1 MPNTLK
7 LAGHVFDNTG
17 AAVAAT
23 VQRYEV
29 GTTTTFG
36 SSTTASGSTGKW
48 AFTDGQNGYD
58 VKITYGTNVRW
69 LKGLDELQV
78 SELAIIQSTEG
89 AAANFYIAADQAD
102 DDGDS
107 WRIQASD
114 VASGANGTL
123 AIANNENATN
133 TFVDQL
139 TLTAH
144 ATPASTVLTLT
155 GQLVATSLDI
165 NGAADISGDLTLSAG
180 GDGALVFATAGE
192 NSIKIPDNQGSA
204 LIIEEANNAYMTFV
218 TTDSSEAVSIAK
230 TLTLSTVAA
239 AGTDTDK
246 FLVLDSSG
254 NVDYR
259 TGSQVLSDIGA
270 GTGSGDMTS
279 FQLEDDDGTEV
290 TISNAKEVKFIGS
303 GITTNWTDTD
313 AGTDGDPYDLT
324 FTVDAAQTGIT
335 SIIPTATAHD
345 AAGTAVTISGGD
357 TTAGTTNNIAGGA
370 LTLQGGQGKGSGAG
384 GDIIFQTAN
393 AGGSGSSLNSL
404 ATALTISD
412 DLSSTFADNVLL
424 NSDGAVL
431 YMGADNDFSIT
442 HDGTSGATLAGNP
455 ITITAAGAS
464 TWSTSAG
471 ALTVSGKTG
480 LNLQEDGATI
490 IGISNSRAVST
501 TNTASIDLD
510 ASGAIQINSTGGA
523 LSVGNDNVDQAV
535 NIATAGT
542 RTLNIGI
549 DDGTDVTTINVKS
562 DLVLAEA
569 QSVNIS
575 TPLLPTTDHTYS
587 GITATMLAGGAI
599 GAFDAVCIHS
609 TTQEIVKA
617 QANAVGTAR
626 VIGIAPAAISDEA
639 SGTVLLQGFIRD
651 DDWNWTTGGA
661 IYLDAGTAGDM
672 TQTAPS
678 SDGQFVVVIGVALEP
693 DVIYVNPSLDIIEHD

>member
-259 TGSQVLSDIGA
+259 TGTEVLSDIGA
-270 GTGSGDMTS
+270 GSGDMTS

-471 ALTVSGKTG
+471 ALTVSGKIG

>member
-259 TGSQVLSDIGA
+259 TGTEVLSDIGA
-270 GTGSGDMTS
+270 GSGDMTS

-313 AGTDGDPYDLT
+313 NGTDADPYDLT

-651 DDWNWTTGGA
+651 DSWGWTPGGA

>member
-1 MPNTLK
+1 
-7 LAGHVFDNTG
+7 
-17 AAVAAT
+17 AVAAT

-259 TGSQVLSDIGA
+259 TGTEVLSDIGA
-270 GTGSGDMTS
+270 GSGDMTS

-313 AGTDGDPYDLT
+313 NGTDADPYDLT

-587 GITATMLAGGAI
+587 G
-599 GAFDAVCIHS
+599 
-609 TTQEIVKA
+609 
-617 QANAVGTAR
+617 
-626 VIGIAPAAISDEA
+626 
-639 SGTVLLQGFIRD
+639 
-651 DDWNWTTGGA
+651 
-661 IYLDAGTAGDM
+661 
-672 TQTAPS
+672 
-678 SDGQFVVVIGVALEP
+678 
-693 DVIYVNPSLDIIEHD
+693 

>member
-259 TGSQVLSDIGA
+259 TGTEVLSDIGA

-313 AGTDGDPYDLT
+313 NGTDADPYDLT

-471 ALTVSGKTG
+471 ALTVSGKIG

>member
-259 TGSQVLSDIGA
+259 TGTEVLSDIGA
-270 GTGSGDMTS
+270 GSGDMTS

-455 ITITAAGAS
+455 ITITAAGAP

-471 ALTVSGKTG
+471 ALTVSGKIG

-542 RTLNIGI
+542 RALNIGI
-549 DDGTDVTTINVKS
+549 DDGTDVTSINVNAS
-562 DLVLAEA
+562 LRLGGSRMATAEPA
-569 QSVNIS
+569 SNTSGYGIVIGFDSAGSV
-575 TPLLPTTDHTYS
+575 
-587 GITATMLAGGAI
+587 AAG
-599 GAFDAVCIHS
+599 DAVYIDS
-609 TTQEIVKA
+609 NGKVA
-617 QANAVGTAR
+617 QARADTGNVTDPA
-626 VIGIAPAAISDEA
+626 IGIATNAAGSD
-639 SGTVLLQGFIRD
+639 GDDCYVLTHGIWRMDAEGF
-651 DDWNWTTGGA
+651 
-661 IYLDAGTAGDM
+661 TAGDPVYLGESAGAL
-672 TQTAPS
+672 TATVPS
-678 SDGQFVVVIGVALEP
+678 DDGDYVQRIGIAVTDDCILVMP
-693 DVIYVNPSLDIIEHD
+693 SIDVIEHD

>member
-259 TGSQVLSDIGA
+259 TGTEVLSDIGA
-270 GTGSGDMTS
+270 GSGDMTS

-313 AGTDGDPYDLT
+313 NGTDADPYDLT

-442 HDGTSGATLAGNP
+442 HDGTTGATLAGNP

>member
-259 TGSQVLSDIGA
+259 TGTEVLSDIGA
-270 GTGSGDMTS
+270 GSGDMTS

-442 HDGTSGATLAGNP
+442 HDGTTGATLAGNP